1 MPRPAGYR
9 AVNFAAEPSSTRT
22 TAVAVAP
29 AESITVTRE
38 NPGPS
43 GLKEQRAVILLAEPE
58 RR

>member
-1 MPRPAGYR
+1 MSRPAGYR

-43 GLKEQRAVILLAEPE
+43 GRKNSAP
-58 RR
+58 